1 MVIHSVKVHS
11 ITIDQPIKH
20 RFEIAL
26 TFKIG
31 KYITRTFL
39 KMLLPIEMQ
48 FDNKFI
54 YGKDSPLPVQK

>member
-1 MVIHSVKVHS
+1 LKLY
-11 ITIDQPIKH
+11 
-20 RFEIAL
+20 AL

-48 FDNKFI
+48 FDNRFI
-54 YGKDSPLPVQK
+54 YGKDFPLPI